1 MGIIRNFFIKIGIIK
16 VTPITHR
23 LIARYIKKCGF
34 SKCCVNLKKVNMPR
48 DLYKYMNP
56 HQYDLFKTFFKRLQD
71 LRAIYLFNNL
81 LLKYHVVYAFYKI
94 RIPYHRYGMDM
105 LSEKKILSQFRKVI
119 ETEMIIYLRFH
130 AYHEMSST
138 LRYNNF
144 YCPSDFSFEKFD
156 KEWRKILINDEILKW
171 KW

>member
-23 LIARYIKKCGF
+23 LIARYFKKCGF
-34 SKCCVNLKKVNMPR
+34 SRCCVNLKKVNMPR
-48 DLYKYMNP
+48 DLYNYMNP

-81 LLKYHVVYAFYKI
+81 LLKYYAVYAFYKI
-94 RIPYHRYGMDM
+94 RIPYFSYNG
-105 LSEKKILSQFRKVI
+105 LSENEILSQFRKVI
-119 ETEMIIYLRFH
+119 ETEMISYLRFR

-138 LRYNNF
+138 LRYYNCN
-144 YCPSDFSFEKFD
+144 CPYDFSFEKFD
-156 KEWRKILINDEILKW
+156 KEWQKILINDEILKW